1 MCPFSPKNKNKKKI
15 MDLSYFILIR
25 NVKNYMLNSTRIP
38 YKKKSEEIPYK
49 ITTPYIHIQTH
60 AKN

>member
-1 MCPFSPKNKNKKKI
+1 

>member
-1 MCPFSPKNKNKKKI
+1 MY
-15 MDLSYFILIR
+15 LSYFILIR

-38 YKKKSEEIPYK
+38 YKKKKSEEIPYK

>member
-1 MCPFSPKNKNKKKI
+1 

-38 YKKKSEEIPYK
+38 YKKNSEEIPYK